1 MHNDSHSIMYLLCVT
16 KMTCSLCTVMGYCF
30 SRATYQHMKLLCQ
43 NFTAS
48 HMLMASVTR
57 WLSKVASITHC
68 CPCPPAGHQ
77 GPSFPS
83 FQLPSHSP
91 ISGPPPT
98 QS

>member
-1 MHNDSHSIMYLLCVT
+1 MHNDIHSIMYLLCVT

-30 SRATYQHMKLLCQ
+30 SRATYQHMKLLCK
-43 NFTAS
+43 NFIAS

-68 CPCPPAGHQ
+68 CSCPPAGHQ